1 MKGIGDLFKQASQ
14 MQAKM
19 AEPQEE
25 LAQAQVDGESGAG
38 LVRVTL
44 NGKYE
49 SVRVSI
55 DRELIGEDPSMLEDL
70 VAAAI
75 NDAVRKVEAMQK
87 EKMASLAG
95 GLGLPAGMKLPF

>member
-19 AEPQEE
+19 AELQEE
-25 LAQAQVDGESGAG
+25 LAQAQVEGESGAG

-44 NGKYE
+44 TGKYE
-49 SVRVSI
+49 SVGVSI
-55 DRELIGEDPSMLEDL
+55 DRDLIGEDPTMLEDL

>member
-1 MKGIGDLFKQASQ
+1 MKGIGELFKQASQ
-14 MQAKM
+14 MQSKM
-19 AEPQEE
+19 AELQEE
-25 LAQAQVDGESGAG
+25 LAQATVEGESGAG

-49 SVRVSI
+49 SVRVTI
-55 DRELIGEDPSMLEDL
+55 DPDLIGDDPSMLEDL

-95 GLGLPAGMKLPF
+95 GLGLPPGMKLPF